1 LKAFKHKE
9 SKVPPMV
16 WVPML
21 LAARFYRS
29 RSSAVDDASKSTANA
44 FSGTIADLQGLSF
57 DAKATDPNS
66 DAYRIAQAI
75 VALARQLDLFPDSS
89 VLSDEQAIRDQ
100 LIFNVNNFSLTD
112 KTIDMTGFGVYPGA
126 ALMNHSCAP
135 NVVLCYGFALGKDA
149 APSPTAQIVR
159 TLLPLKKGDE
169 LLHSYVDVTKSVS
182 DRRKELNAQYSFSCN
197 CSACDVEEQALVKS
211 LQLEEAYAAN
221 ADVARA
227 RLMLAQVR

>member
-1 LKAFKHKE
+1 
-9 SKVPPMV
+9 MV